1 MDNQLLK
8 ILRCPSTGNK
18 LIPIDADSI
27 KNVDLDKDLS
37 SQTMNYFNEGQSKA
51 ILLNID
57 SKIAYP
63 VIDNIPMIDTAYMI
77 DMND

>member
-1 MDNQLLK
+1 MDDQLLK

-18 LIPIDADSI
+18 LIPIDTDSI

-37 SQTMNYFNEGQSKA
+37 SQAMTYFNEGQSKA

>member
-1 MDNQLLK
+1 MDDQLLK

>member
-1 MDNQLLK
+1 M
-8 ILRCPSTGNK
+8 T
-18 LIPIDADSI
+18 
-27 KNVDLDKDLS
+27 
-37 SQTMNYFNEGQSKA
+37 YFNEGQSKA

-63 VIDNIPMIDTAYMI
+63 IIDGIPMIDIAYMI

>member
-1 MDNQLLK
+1 MDDQLLK
-8 ILRCPSTGNK
+8 ILRCPSSGNK
-18 LIPIDADSI
+18 LVPIDVDSV
-27 KNVDLDKDLS
+27 KKVDLDKGLS
-37 SQTMNYFNEGQSKA
+37 SKAMAYFNKGQSEV

-63 VIDNIPMIDTAYMI
+63 VIDSIPMIDTAHLI

>member
-1 MDNQLLK
+1 M
-8 ILRCPSTGNK
+8 T
-18 LIPIDADSI
+18 
-27 KNVDLDKDLS
+27 
-37 SQTMNYFNEGQSKA
+37 YFNEGQSKA

>member
-1 MDNQLLK
+1 MDDQLLK
-8 ILRCPSTGNK
+8 ILRCPSSGNK
-18 LIPIDADSI
+18 LTPIDADSV
-27 KNVDLDKDLS
+27 KNSDLDKSLS
-37 SQTMNYFNEGQSKA
+37 SKAMAYFNKGQSKA

-63 VIDNIPMIDTAYMI
+63 VIDSIPMIDTAHLI

>member
-1 MDNQLLK
+1 MDDQLLK
-8 ILRCPSTGNK
+8 ILRCPSSGNK
-18 LIPIDADSI
+18 LIRIDTDSI

-37 SQTMNYFNEGQSKA
+37 SKAMAYFNEGQSKA

-63 VIDNIPMIDTAYMI
+63 VIDTIPMIDTAYMI

>member
-27 KNVDLDKDLS
+27 NNVDLDKDLI
-37 SQTMNYFNEGQSKA
+37 SQTMTYFDEGQSKA

-63 VIDNIPMIDTAYMI
+63 IIDGIPMIDIAYMI

>member
-1 MDNQLLK
+1 MDDQLLK
-8 ILRCPSTGNK
+8 ILRCPSSGHK
-18 LIPIDADSI
+18 LVPIDVDSV
-27 KNVDLDKDLS
+27 KKVDLDKGLS
-37 SQTMNYFNEGQSKA
+37 SKVMAYFNKGQSKV

-63 VIDNIPMIDTAYMI
+63 VIDSIPMIDTAHLI

>member
-1 MDNQLLK
+1 MDDRLLK
-8 ILRCPSTGNK
+8 ILRCPSSGNE

-27 KNVDLDKDLS
+27 KDVDLNKDLS
-37 SQTMNYFNEGQSKA
+37 SKAKTYFNEGQSKA

-63 VIDNIPMIDTAYMI
+63 IIDNIPMIDIAHMI

>member
-1 MDNQLLK
+1 MDDQLLK
-8 ILRCPSTGNK
+8 ILRCPSIGNN
-18 LIPIDADSI
+18 LTPIEADSG
-27 KNVDLDKDLS
+27 KYGDFDKGLS
-37 SQTMNYFNEGQSKA
+37 SKAMAYFNKGQSKA

-63 VIDNIPMIDTAYMI
+63 VIDSIPMIDTAHLI

>member
-1 MDNQLLK
+1 MDGQLLK
-8 ILRCPSTGNK
+8 ILRWPSSGNK
-18 LIPIDADSI
+18 LIPIDADSV
-27 KNVDLDKDLS
+27 KNVDLDKGLS
-37 SQTMNYFNEGQSKA
+37 SKAMAYFNKGQNKV

-63 VIDNIPMIDTAYMI
+63 VIDSIPMIDTAHLI

>member
-37 SQTMNYFNEGQSKA
+37 SQAMTYFNEGQSKA